1 MEAQVL
7 WGVELVDALIAGLRL
22 VASPKAQM
30 LHRMLAGR
38 HEMLDGSGYPF
49 GLRERGDCP
58 GGPHRG
64 GGGHLRRP
72 LPAEAAEATLL
83 QMATDGKLD
92 RDCVDALLGAR
103 EQRYAIAAAYRDP

>member
-1 MEAQVL
+1 MDAEVL
-7 WGVELVDALIAGLRL
+7 RGVELVDALIAGLRL

-38 HEMLDGSGYPF
+38 HELLDGSGYPF
-49 GLRERGDCP
+49 GLENGAIALEARIVAVADIYDA
-58 GGPHRG
+58 
-64 GGGHLRRP
+64 

-92 RDCVDALLGAR
+92 RACVDALLGAR
-103 EQRYAIAAAYRDP
+103 QQRHAIAAAYRDP